1 MSLSPSNCTTSTSST
16 TTTTAPTTTTTTTT
30 TTLLACN
37 PVDCDDGLRCTDD
50 TCDPFTGVCNHVFD
64 PAN

>member
-1 MSLSPSNCTTSTSST
+1 LGGLSPGRAARGETLRSLT
-16 TTTTAPTTTTTTTT
+16 TTTTALPF
-30 TTLLACN
+30 
-37 PVDCDDGLRCTDD
+37 DCDDALRCTDD